1 MYLNSFKR
9 SQFIFMNFWRR
20 PRHTFNAKAKGSN
33 CKNSGGR
40 ELEMSA
46 GDRGSSGDIPSSQLS
61 VSSWHFRVCA
71 SCHQFHEL
79 TSSLVFYSYSA
90 KNKNRKFQNMV
101 FVFISS
107 RQNKY
112 KYGRCSIITNH
123 DKGIISIKI
132 YCNKTL

>member
-1 MYLNSFKR
+1 
-9 SQFIFMNFWRR
+9 
-20 PRHTFNAKAKGSN
+20 
-33 CKNSGGR
+33 
-40 ELEMSA
+40 MSA
-46 GDRGSSGDIPSSQLS
+46 GDRGLSGDIPSSQLS

-90 KNKNRKFQNMV
+90 KNKKQEISKHGLF
-101 FVFISS
+101 FFISS

-112 KYGRCSIITNH
+112 KYGRCSIISNH

-132 YCNKTL
+132 YCNKTV